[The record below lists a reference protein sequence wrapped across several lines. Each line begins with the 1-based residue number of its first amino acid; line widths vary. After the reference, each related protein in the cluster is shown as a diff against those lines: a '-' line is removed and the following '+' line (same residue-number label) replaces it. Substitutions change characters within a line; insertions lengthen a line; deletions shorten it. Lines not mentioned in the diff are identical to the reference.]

1 MTSDYTQ
8 AGDVTNQQ
16 ESEMVNQ
23 DYQTEG
29 AQNEVDWEQSAKYF
43 QSEKDK
49 VNSENQKLKTQLD
62 TMGKFLEKNPDL
74 AQTMQQRAQ
83 GVGGEQI
90 PVQNAQAMTQIK
102 PEDFDAYESYT
113 DPNSESFKFREMQEN
128 NKIEK
133 TVQKRLAGVQQSMA
147 MNQLKTDLASKGL
160 NQEQVGDFI
169 EFASTPADKLGL
181 DNVINMWKTVRG
193 NNASAPTNID
203 LTQVRQNQA
212 VPTSPGVMQGQKPQ
226 QKPASDKAWEG
237 IMGAKRVGNQI
248 P

>member
-128 NKIEK
+128 TKIEQ
-133 TVQKRLAGVQQSMA
+133 TVQKRLAGVQQNMA
-147 MNQLKTDLASKGL
+147 MNQLKTDLTTKGL

-169 EFASTPADKLGL
+169 DFASTPADKLGL